1 MNIININK
9 DSNVIL
15 VDASYYIFH
24 RYFATYRWFSFQK
37 IDVSVDDIVDNEVFI
52 TAFYKHIQ
60 NDIKK
65 MCKLWKTNTSNII
78 LCNDCLRCDIWR
90 NDIYDKYKATRTQ
103 KNNFNKRIFSIFN
116 EHIKKFGI
124 KSISSDRLEGDD
136 VIYLSQKF
144 IKENIK
150 SNPKSNVIII
160 TNDNDFLQL
169 IDTNVLIYNMQ
180 FKEVKKR
187 GFDDPK
193 IDLLYKAIYGDR
205 SDNIPKIA
213 SCITKE
219 KALLLA
225 KMTDKQRNLFMTEND
240 LMEKYEFNLS
250 LVSFEKIPEEYIKL
264 FNKNINIVIT

>member
-9 DSNVIL
+9 DNNVIL
-15 VDASYYIFH
+15 IDASYYIFH

-37 IDVSVDDIVDNEVFI
+37 IEVSVDDIVDNEIFI

-65 MCKLWKTNTSNII
+65 MCKLWKTNSSNII

-103 KNNFNKRIFSIFN
+103 KNNFNKKIFSIFN

-124 KSISSDRLEGDD
+124 KSISSERLEGDD

-144 IKENIK
+144 IKKNINSK
-150 SNPKSNVIII
+150 VIII

-205 SDNIPKIA
+205 SDNIPKIG
-213 SCITKE
+213 SCITKD
-219 KALLLA
+219 KALALA
-225 KMTDKQRNLFMTEND
+225 KMTDKQRNAFMKEND
-240 LMEKYEFNLS
+240 LTDKFEFNIS
-250 LVSFEKIPEEYIKL
+250 LVSFEKIPEEYIQL
-264 FNKNINIVIT
+264 FNKNINIIIN

>member
-1 MNIININK
+1 
-9 DSNVIL
+9 
-15 VDASYYIFH
+15 
-24 RYFATYRWFSFQK
+24 
-37 IDVSVDDIVDNEVFI
+37 
-52 TAFYKHIQ
+52 
-60 NDIKK
+60 
-65 MCKLWKTNTSNII
+65 
-78 LCNDCLRCDIWR
+78 
-90 NDIYDKYKATRTQ
+90 
-103 KNNFNKRIFSIFN
+103 
-116 EHIKKFGI
+116 
-124 KSISSDRLEGDD
+124 
-136 VIYLSQKF
+136 
-144 IKENIK
+144 
-150 SNPKSNVIII
+150 
-160 TNDNDFLQL
+160 
-169 IDTNVLIYNMQ
+169 MQ

>member
-9 DSNVIL
+9 DNNVIL
-15 VDASYYIFH
+15 IDASYYTFH

-37 IDVSVDDIVDNEVFI
+37 IEVSVDDIVDNEIFI

-103 KNNFNKRIFSIFN
+103 KNNFNKKIFSIFN
-116 EHIKKFGI
+116 DHSKKYGI
-124 KSISSDRLEGDD
+124 KSLSSDRFEGDA
-136 VIYLSQKF
+136 VIYLSQNY
-144 IKENIK
+144 IKQKIK
-150 SNPKSNVIII
+150 AKIIII

-205 SDNIPKIA
+205 SDNIPKIGTG
-213 SCITKE
+213 ITKD
-219 KALLLA
+219 KALALA
-225 KMTDKQRNLFMTEND
+225 KMTDKQRNAFMKENELTE
-240 LMEKYEFNLS
+240 KFEFNMS
-250 LVSFEKIPEEYIKL
+250 LVSFEKIPDEYIKL
-264 FNKNINIVIT
+264 FNKNININIT